1 MLKLIWWPVI
11 SPPAHAANDYKSE
24 DVGKALRQ
32 HCPNGIDVNFDNVR
46 GDILDAALANLA
58 RLARIVRCGDL
69 AVQQPRRRSRARANY
84 LSLLVNRASM
94 TGMVVLDYSGRFP
107 EAVLAAGK
115 LNSREDI
122 ATGFATFPETLL
134 KLFAGESF
142 GKLVLTSP
150 TPETGL
156 SDCLGGHSL
165 SMVSAL
171 RHRVFGSL
179 HRASLDDLPRWLRLE
194 YCRLFCEWIDALA
207 RLRGGLLDD
216 NEFGESGH
224 NEGSRFLEFLV
235 ANFRERLDDP
245 FDVLPAHG
253 LRILLSDFLNKL
265 RLRHQFVGHVFSVI
279 SNHPVTTLA

>member
-1 MLKLIWWPVI
+1 MARAII
-11 SPPAHAANDYKSE
+11 HNSDYGSV
-24 DVGKALRQ
+24 DKAKEA
-32 HCPNGIDVNFDNVR
+32 IDRYFEERNRHF
-46 GDILDAALANLA
+46 LDH
-58 RLARIVRCGDL
+58 
-69 AVQQPRRRSRARANY
+69 PRRAGNKIWGKERVPPSFSTSN
-84 LSLLVNRASM
+84 
-94 TGMVVLDYSGRFP
+94 

-134 KLFAGESF
+134 KLFAGENF

-156 SDCLGGHSL
+156 SDCLGDHSL

-194 YCRLFCEWIDALA
+194 YCRFFCEWIDALA

-235 ANFRERLDDP
+235 ANCRERLDDP